1 MLKRALKTR
10 WDKTIL
16 SAMLALLVVIASGCD
31 GSNGSDGID
40 GSDADQLGTMGSGL
54 VSVEGVQN
62 GDPEESIYVKK
73 VGNGP
78 QTLVFLP
85 GNNTSGVV
93 FNGMLNL
100 LRADN
105 TLNQRYTVY
114 AFDYRGSGNS
124 SYNTPITGL
133 SDFASDFESV
143 MDKIGDFPDSDVTL
157 VGYSMGFAVA
167 LELAILNPD
176 RYSGL
181 IGLAPVGTRGTR
193 VQFNASSAGADS
205 NSTVWQAGDYVPIN
219 DDNAGIFATE
229 FHQRSWQG
237 VNRTYDNVK
246 FIWDM
251 LVFNDTLDYDPV
263 NLVAGDTSYQSH
275 VDYEDTLFDVLYV
288 QYMPESLYYTHKFNV
303 SALPGGTNNN
313 SDGSTVTVAGDDRLG
328 NLLSGKTA
336 LLVKAK
342 SDFVNWRGD
351 LVITDNI
358 IATSKYD
365 LKQAGATTTAV
376 MIEAGQNYDH
386 GLAIVKASQMVQL
399 IDAHLQTGLN
409 EADTEI
415 LLGATVDFH
424 GHAETIF
431 ETSVFTGL

>member
-1 MLKRALKTR
+1 MKHAVKKRSNR
-10 WDKTIL
+10 VIFG
-16 SAMLALLVVIASGCD
+16 SLLVLLTVCGSGCD
-31 GSNGSDGID
+31 GNNGTNGIN
-40 GSDADQLGTMGSGL
+40 GIDADQLGTIGSGL
-54 VSVEGVQN
+54 VSVDGAN
-62 GDPEESIYVKK
+62 TGDPEESIYVTK
-73 VGNGP
+73 VGSGSK
-78 QTLVFLP
+78 TLVLLP

-93 FNGMLNL
+93 FNGVLNL
-100 LRADN
+100 MRADN

-114 AFDYRGSGNS
+114 AFDYRGSGSS
-124 SYNTPITGL
+124 SYNTPIAGL
-133 SDFASDFESV
+133 SDFAEDFEKV
-143 MDKIGDFPDSDVTL
+143 MNKIGDFPESDVTL

-193 VQFNASSAGADS
+193 VQFNAGSAGTDGNGA
-205 NSTVWQAGDYVPIN
+205 VWQAGDYVPIS
-219 DDNAGIFATE
+219 DDSAGIFATG

-237 VNRTYDNVK
+237 VNRSYDNVK
-246 FIWDM
+246 SIWDL
-251 LVFNDTLDYDPV
+251 LVFNDILDYDPV
-263 NLVAGDTSYQSH
+263 NFVAGDASYQSH
-275 VDYEDTLFDVLYV
+275 VDYENTLFDVLYV

-303 SALPGGTNNN
+303 SPLSGGTNGN
-313 SDGSTVTVAGDDRLG
+313 SDGSTVTIAGDDRLG
-328 NLLSGKTA
+328 TLLNGKTA

-342 SDFVNWRGD
+342 TDYVNWRGD

-358 IATSKYD
+358 VATSKYD

-376 MIEAGQNYDH
+376 MIDANQDYDH
-386 GLAIVKASQMVQL
+386 GLTIVKASEIVQL

-409 EADTEI
+409 EADTET

-424 GHAETIF
+424 EHAETTF